1 MLLNECKGC
10 RWCAWMI
17 GIGQGVRCS
26 HPEHRRVGY
35 DGNRAP
41 TINEVHEC
49 KFYQTQAKK

>member
-26 HPEHRRVGY
+26 HPEHRKVGY